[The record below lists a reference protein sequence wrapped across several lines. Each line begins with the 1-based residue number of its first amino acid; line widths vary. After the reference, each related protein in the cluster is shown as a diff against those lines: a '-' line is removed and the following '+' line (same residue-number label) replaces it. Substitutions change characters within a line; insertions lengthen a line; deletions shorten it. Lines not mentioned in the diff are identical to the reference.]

1 LPPFDRAWY
10 SPGVNRAR
18 WLTAGVLAVACSWP
32 TAARAGEAQFDIGA
46 NLGASTWRGD
56 WMAGGQLRL
65 GYRFARVVAIDA
77 MGWEQ
82 YATVDERMN
91 TGLTLGVAGYL
102 PFARVRP
109 FLRAF
114 FIHQH
119 EEGLVAVEEE
129 PLGVIVGIGAGIRH
143 RAGLGGTVGLE
154 IPFKKSDHVEYLA
167 FAGGTVTGFPDDTL
181 GPAVYFSLSGGVGLN
196 YSIPGMP

>member
-1 LPPFDRAWY
+1 M
-10 SPGVNRAR
+10 VRAR
-18 WLTAGVLAVACSWP
+18 WLSAVVVAAACLWP
-32 TAARAGEAQFDIGA
+32 RAARAGEAQFDIGA
-46 NLGASTWRGD
+46 NLGGSTWRGD
-56 WMAGGQLRL
+56 WMTGGQLRL
-65 GYRFARVVAIDA
+65 GYRFAHVVAIDA
-77 MGWEQ
+77 VVWEQ
-82 YATVDERMN
+82 YATVDERTN
-91 TGLTLGVAGYL
+91 TGLTVGVAGFI
-102 PFARVRP
+102 PWQRVRP

-129 PLGVIVGIGAGIRH
+129 PLGVLVGIGAGIRH
-143 RAGLGGTVGLE
+143 RAGLGGTLGLE

-181 GPAVYFSLSGGVGLN
+181 GPAVYFSLAGGVGLN